1 MRTNVSNYYDLMTFG
16 LGDVSFQSFVNKFK
30 LKYNTLNVDGYKWDT
45 NVQWDY
51 TYEQLIASLN
61 IATLPV
67 YVDESSEGLDK
78 GFEKFKI
85 GSNKIPTQKQ
95 RYPIDAKMLR
105 ERYIMAQKFGASALN
120 ADTQNVLMGL
130 LYTSTDNLIL
140 GNRNALTHQRMRINS
155 TGRFTIDAENNP
167 RGLKGITFDFGIPDA
182 NKETLTGTNRFWTTD
197 VHVTANEGSTSDP
210 LLYFKNKV
218 KACKRKGY
226 PSLHLEIS
234 LDLYDDLL
242 THSKVL
248 QRIGYSMY
256 PQSAT
261 DAAAIVAASNALDEQ
276 KQQIIEKYIG
286 CPIVTYDSVARV
298 DKFDIETKDLT
309 QVEIDNF
316 SKVNVSIIPDGNI
329 GLIKS
334 VQPIV
339 FTDDPT
345 QRTAFFDGGRT
356 LITNKFENKT
366 KTMYVESEM
375 ATLCVPSM
383 PMYMQILTVTV

>member
-1 MRTNVSNYYDLMTFG
+1 MRTNVSSYYDLMTFG
-16 LGDVSFQSFVNKFK
+16 LGDVSFQEFVDKFK
-30 LKYNTLNVDGYKWDT
+30 LKYNQLNVDGYVWDP
-45 NVQWDY
+45 NIQWDY

-78 GFEKFKI
+78 GFGKFEI

-105 ERYIMAQKFGASALN
+105 ERYIMAQKFGASALS
-120 ADTQNVLMGL
+120 AETQNVLMGL
-130 LYTSTDNLIL
+130 LYTSTDNLIM

-155 TGRFTIDAENNP
+155 TGQFTIDTENNP
-167 RGLKGITFDFGIPDA
+167 RGIKGITFDFNIPAD
-182 NKETLTGTNRFWTTD
+182 NKETLTGTARWWTSD
-197 VHVTANEGSTSDP
+197 VHVTANEGSTADP
-210 LLYFKNKV
+210 LLYLKNKV
-218 KACKRKGY
+218 KFCKRHGY
-226 PSLHLEIS
+226 PSFHLEIS

-242 THSKVL
+242 THSAVL
-248 QRIGYSMY
+248 RRIGYSLY
-256 PQSAT
+256 PQSASDT
-261 DAAAIVAASNALDEQ
+261 AAVTYAANIMDDAK
-276 KQQIIEKYIG
+276 KQAIEKIVG
-286 CPIVTYDSVARV
+286 CPIVTYDSIARV
-298 DKFDIETKDLT
+298 DKFDLETKDLT

-316 SKVNVSIIPDGNI
+316 SKLNVSIIPDGNI

-339 FTDDPT
+339 FSDDPT

-383 PMYMQILTVTV
+383 PRYMQIFTVTV

>member
-1 MRTNVSNYYDLMTFG
+1 MRTNVSSYYDLMTFG
-16 LGDVSFQSFVNKFK
+16 LGDVSFQEFVDKFK
-30 LKYNTLNVDGYKWDT
+30 LKYNQLNVDGYVWDP
-45 NVQWDY
+45 NIQWDY

-78 GFEKFKI
+78 GFGKFEI

-105 ERYIMAQKFGASALN
+105 ERYIMAQKFGASALS
-120 ADTQNVLMGL
+120 AETQNVLMGL
-130 LYTSTDNLIL
+130 LYTSTDNLIM

-155 TGRFTIDAENNP
+155 TGQFTIDTENNP
-167 RGLKGITFDFGIPDA
+167 RGIKGITFDFNIPSD
-182 NKETLTGTNRFWTTD
+182 NKETLTGTARWWTSD
-197 VHVTANEGSTSDP
+197 VHVTANEGSTADP
-210 LLYFKNKV
+210 LLYLKNKV
-218 KACKRKGY
+218 KYCKRHGY
-226 PSLHLEIS
+226 PSFHLEIS

-242 THSKVL
+242 THSAVL
-248 QRIGYSMY
+248 RRIGYSLY
-256 PQSAT
+256 PQSASDT
-261 DAAAIVAASNALDEQ
+261 AAVTYAANIMDDAK
-276 KQQIIEKYIG
+276 KQAIEKIVG
-286 CPIVTYDSVARV
+286 CPIVTYDSIARV
-298 DKFDIETKDLT
+298 DKFDLETKDLT

-316 SKVNVSIIPDGNI
+316 SKLNVSIIPDGNI

-339 FTDDPT
+339 FSDDPT

-383 PMYMQILTVTV
+383 PRYMQIFTVTV